1 MLDAAQ
7 KFEKAF
13 EAFDD
18 VDPYYKS
25 ELMMGDGLPEKQ
37 DWENVRRF
45 CLFLQKF
52 YELTV
57 KVSGSSYITSN
68 TFLHDICTVY
78 TTLRNWQINPDLQL
92 SAMANRMRAK
102 FDKYWGNVE
111 KMNMLIYVASILD
124 PRKKLE
130 FVRFCFFEMY
140 DIEQASV
147 MISNV
152 KKRN

>member
-25 ELMMGDGLPEKQ
+25 ELMIKDGLPEKK

-45 CLFLQKF
+45 CLFLHKF

-57 KVSGSSYITSN
+57 KVSGSSYVTSN
-68 TFLHDICTVY
+68 NFLDDICNVY
-78 TTLRNWQINPDLQL
+78 ATLRNWQINPDLQL

-124 PRKKLE
+124 LRKKLE
-130 FVRFCFFEMY
+130 FVRFYFFG
-140 DIEQASV
+140 
-147 MISNV
+147 NV
-152 KKRN
+152 